1 MKEAQ
6 IKVDE
11 LDHRIIDLNQ
21 AAKSSQLS
29 RRSTG
34 IDMSFTEIQS
44 ELQAAQVS
52 REVLRVK
59 LENTVKDI
67 EYYNVLK
74 ADEDRQSK
82 IKSED
87 VEKNR
92 LR

>member
-1 MKEAQ
+1 M
-6 IKVDE
+6 
-11 LDHRIIDLNQ
+11 NQ

>member
-1 MKEAQ
+1 LKEAQ